1 MSLPI
6 RFITFE
12 NLTWMNHPRN
22 QNGFYIMSRW
32 NSGLC
37 VRWVWKYQRGNQNP
51 YIEEEQTTQWPK
63 DRRTDNTMAKR
74 TEGQTTQ
81 WPKEQKDKQRSTT
94 HTYKTKDRLTRTPL
108 KTGGKLRCFGRVSR
122 FCSTRHYSILFNNKN
137 KLWYKYWNEYVCM
150 KIFSLM
156 IFEVLM

>member
-1 MSLPI
+1 LKS
-6 RFITFE
+6 FI

-51 YIEEEQTTQWPK
+51 YIEEEL
-63 DRRTDNTMAKR
+63 
-74 TEGQTTQ
+74 TTQ
-81 WPKEQKDKQRSTT
+81 WPKEKVQKDKQRSTKHT
-94 HTYKTKDRLTRTPL
+94 HKTKDRLTRTPL

-122 FCSTRHYSILFNNKN
+122 ICSTRHYSILFNNKN

>member
-1 MSLPI
+1 LSLPI

-51 YIEEEQTTQWPK
+51 YIEEEL
-63 DRRTDNTMAKR
+63 
-74 TEGQTTQ
+74 TTQ
-81 WPKEQKDKQRSTT
+81 WPKEKVQKSKQWSTKHT
-94 HTYKTKDRLTRTPL
+94 HKTKDRLTRTPL